1 MSVIVKW
8 KHQEKAPVL
17 SQGKRTRSCQ
27 TARASNG
34 LPVGGRIAILR
45 HVHQDVLHP
54 AVQNLAQGVQGGGG
68 GDGLAVLH
76 AVEGVGGDPLL
87 KDQVVFRDPF
97 AEKRLVKGT
106 IADHNFITGYRL
118 SCSIY

>member
-17 SQGKRTRSCQ
+17 SQGKRTRSCRL
-27 TARASNG
+27 ARASNG

-68 GDGLAVLH
+68 DGLAVLH
-76 AVEGVGGDPLL
+76 AVEGVGVNPLF